1 MGPKIEEKPETY
13 ADRERTLLQKWQ
25 NEGRALIHQC
35 AEWDYMLICETS
47 PEILAC
53 CCDFA
58 NKSDSDLLKFIQTH
72 PDSALRM
79 SSIPAA
85 IGEEQDVTDKTAE
98 IHSPDFSAQAAR
110 PRLGN
115 EMEVA
120 PTASKPF
127 VFPVIK
133 ERMTLSDAMTY
144 LIATQAIKGCL
155 IFWPE
160 GHDEPT
166 FVNFGDLS
174 RAEMVYALERTK
186 HEELLTSFTSDDE
199 EDV

>member
-13 ADRERTLLQKWQ
+13 ADRERALLQKWQ
-25 NEGRALIHQC
+25 NEGKSLVHYC
-35 AEWDYMLICETS
+35 EDWDGMLICAES
-47 PEILAC
+47 QEILAC
-53 CCDFA
+53 TCDFVY
-58 NKSDSDLLKFIQTH
+58 DSHKLERKEAQERLRLSHDQT
-72 PDSALRM
+72 
-79 SSIPAA
+79 A
-85 IGEEQDVTDKTAE
+85 IGDDEVSAE
-98 IHSPDFSAQAAR
+98 IHSPDFSAHAAR

-115 EMEVA
+115 EMEAA

-144 LIATQAIKGCL
+144 LVSMEAQKGCL
-155 IFWPE
+155 MFWPE

-186 HEELLTSFTSDDE
+186 HEELLVSFSSDGDE
-199 EDV
+199 DEN